1 MYTKSSNRVAD
12 STLSN
17 TNSNEYKNKNIKI
30 QKKYKTKKN
39 KYKKYYK
46 YILNIEPKIKIE
58 NIKNE
63 KIKSKI
69 NYIRIIRKSDNIKRN
84 KNIFV
89 T

>member
-39 KYKKYYK
+39 KYKNYYK
-46 YILNIEPKIKIE
+46 YILNIEPKINIE
-58 NIKNE
+58 NIKNK
-63 KIKSKI
+63 KIK
-69 NYIRIIRKSDNIKRN
+69 
-84 KNIFV
+84 
-89 T
+89 